1 MSQLR
6 KMRMK
11 QREENQQLAPD
22 IWTRIMSVLG
32 VMAWSLLLPILY
44 MLDFAR
50 PRPETFFDRM
60 LGLEVSSVWDYD
72 ILLQAL
78 WLLLLMFFL
87 AGLGVAINHYRKQQR
102 GDYYRFNLFTAAGI
116 ALLGCLYVLLVFV
129 LRWLFG

>member
-11 QREENQQLAPD
+11 QRDENRRPPPD
-22 IWTRIMSVLG
+22 IWIRVMGGLG
-32 VMAWSLLLPILY
+32 ILAWLLLLPILY

-72 ILLQAL
+72 MLLQAF
-78 WLLLLMFFL
+78 WLLLLMLLL
-87 AGLGVAINHYRKQQR
+87 AGVGVAINHYRKLQR